1 MQREEWWPPGA
12 SKQRYQTFFVKFL
25 LSISDLKVTM
35 LGSRLLVNHS
45 HQVKKRLQQEQ
56 DDKDLLIIL
65 GDIPPLKVS
74 CNFFQG
80 VQESNSLW
88 QEFEDLISATGE
100 ASLTGK
106 AYLQGGRWLRMQ
118 LSKSLGDAQCTQPFL
133 VPKCYIHLLVRLSIQ
148 HFQSRLCLDWRR
160 SREEEIKFG
169 NTEDQLGCKK
179 IAATPA

>member
-1 MQREEWWPPGA
+1 MRCL
-12 SKQRYQTFFVKFL
+12 RFH
-25 LSISDLKVTM
+25 
-35 LGSRLLVNHS
+35 HS
-45 HQVKKRLQQEQ
+45 HQVKKRLLQEQ

-106 AYLQGGRWLRMQ
+106 AYLQGGRWIKMQ
-118 LSKSLGDAQCTQPFL
+118 LSKSLGDAQSTQPFF
-133 VPKCYIHLLVRLSIQ
+133 PKCYIHLFPNVLFFRLRKVSEKQI
-148 HFQSRLCLDWRR
+148 
-160 SREEEIKFG
+160 G
-169 NTEDQLGCKK
+169 KK
-179 IAATPA
+179 YGLLPNPPRTQWSFSMMMRNRWGKLQENELRYV